1 MVKLSNNEL
10 SEICNHLGQSK
21 IINIQKIFGGCINH
35 TWRLDFANS
44 RFFLK
49 KNERDQKLLKFEQY
63 CLNDL
68 RKYSNS
74 QNIIIPEV
82 IDYFEYEHNEYLLME
97 WLDLNNVSQK
107 KLGVGIAEIHLNSN
121 KKKPNKPD
129 TLNYLGFTHRKVGD
143 FENAEIYYSMG
154 LELDPKHV
162 GINEYMG
169 ELFVVTNRLD
179 KAKERLAVLKDCN
192 CKEYKELKLVIEG
205 KKESKY

>member
-1 MVKLSNNEL
+1 MMYKKLLTVLLFVLISSQAFSAGSSGGSSGGEAKPVSQYEIAVKMIKKAKKFE
-10 SEICNHLGQSK
+10 
-21 IINIQKIFGGCINH
+21 
-35 TWRLDFANS
+35 
-44 RFFLK
+44 K
-49 KNERDQKLLKFEQY
+49 KNKIDKAQKHYKKAIGYLLK
-63 CLNDL
+63 
-68 RKYSNS
+68 
-74 QNIIIPEV
+74 
-82 IDYFEYEHNEYLLME
+82 H
-97 WLDLNNVSQK
+97 
-107 KLGVGIAEIHLNSN
+107 N
-121 KKKPNKPD
+121 KKFPADPD

-143 FENAEIYYSMG
+143 YENAEIYYSMG

>member
-1 MVKLSNNEL
+1 MMFKKFLIILLFVLITSPAFSAGGSGGSGGGE
-10 SEICNHLGQSK
+10 ESK
-21 IINIQKIFGGCINH
+21 PVTQYQIAEKMIKKAKKFE
-35 TWRLDFANS
+35 
-44 RFFLK
+44 K
-49 KNERDQKLLKFEQY
+49 KNKTDKAQKHYKKAIGYLLK
-63 CLNDL
+63 
-68 RKYSNS
+68 
-74 QNIIIPEV
+74 
-82 IDYFEYEHNEYLLME
+82 H
-97 WLDLNNVSQK
+97 
-107 KLGVGIAEIHLNSN
+107 N
-121 KKKPNKPD
+121 KKFPSDPN

-143 FENAEIYYSMG
+143 YKNAEIYYSMG